1 MEDTTFE
8 LKSTVEGEVQVQD
21 AFYAVDFSTLTS
33 VNDLVLLLAAMG
45 ITFHSSHPHFN
56 SVKKFLALENP
67 IIPPGFEN
75 GPKEVP
81 LDLPKLKKE

>member
-8 LKSTVEGEVQVQD
+8 LKSTVEGEVEVQD

-56 SVKKFLALENP
+56 SVKKFLALDNP
-67 IIPPGFEN
+67 IIPPGFEKL
-75 GPKEVP
+75 PKEVP

>member
-8 LKSTVEGEVQVQD
+8 LKETVEGEHIQD
-21 AFYAVDFSTLTS
+21 AFYAVDFSKLQS

-56 SVKKFLALENP
+56 SVKKFLALDNP
-67 IIPPGFEN
+67 IIPPGFEKL
-75 GPKEVP
+75 PKEVP